1 MASQHVADQN
11 NVIASDMAMGNVFPD
26 SSPHPAL
33 FLAPCTF
40 TFQHRGGSQKGFR
53 LVSGEGVQAIRR
65 FMWSCVHREDFDG
78 RGEVGKENEGDSEE
92 SGLQPLPG
100 EVPPV

>member
-11 NVIASDMAMGNVFPD
+11 NVIASDMAMGNVFPI

-40 TFQHRGGSQKGFR
+40 TLQHRGGSQNGGGAPHASCSQLYMPLLSDHTHSSFIVV
-53 LVSGEGVQAIRR
+53 VSSLP
-65 FMWSCVHREDFDG
+65 FPWSTVHCQLTPPI
-78 RGEVGKENEGDSEE
+78 
-92 SGLQPLPG
+92 LQQL
-100 EVPPV
+100 